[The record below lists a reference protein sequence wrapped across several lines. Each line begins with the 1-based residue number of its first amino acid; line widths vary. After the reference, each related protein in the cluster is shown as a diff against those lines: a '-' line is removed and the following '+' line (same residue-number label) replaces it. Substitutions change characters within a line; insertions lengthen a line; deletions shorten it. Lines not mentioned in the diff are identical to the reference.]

1 VAEGRPSGRYS
12 ARDRVR
18 KRTEFLRIQQGG
30 RRVVSPGF
38 VFMLQRSADGQ
49 GPRLGITASRRVG
62 NAVERNR
69 AKRLVREAFRA
80 VRSSWPAAD
89 VVVIVRQGLGSR
101 KLDDV
106 VAEWQAARSRIVRRF
121 AELSAAS
128 APSVSESSLTDR
140 GSKGG
145 RSTTPLSKDAGSP
158 TGGPAVESPAD
169 EGSLEAGR
177 EG

>member
-89 VVVIVRQGLGSR
+89 VVVIVRQSLGNR

-106 VAEWQAARSRIVRRF
+106 VAEWQAARARIVRRF
-121 AELSAAS
+121 AELPAAN
-128 APSVSESSLTDR
+128 APTAAPAERTTVS
-140 GSKGG
+140 
-145 RSTTPLSKDAGSP
+145 RSTAGGSSDGDSAD
-158 TGGPAVESPAD
+158 GGSSIV
-169 EGSLEAGR
+169 GSAEAGR